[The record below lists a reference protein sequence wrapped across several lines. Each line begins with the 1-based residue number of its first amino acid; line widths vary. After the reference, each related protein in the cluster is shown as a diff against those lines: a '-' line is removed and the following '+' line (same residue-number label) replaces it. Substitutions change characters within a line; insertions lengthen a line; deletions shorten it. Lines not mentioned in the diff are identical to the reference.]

1 MMHVL
6 KELGYSFHL
15 IFHPFDGFWDL
26 KHEKRGSARASA
38 IILILLTIVYIFRRQ
53 LTGFIF
59 NANDPLDLNI
69 FVEIFSVFAPYFL
82 WCIAN
87 WCLTTLMDGEGSF
100 KDICIATAYALAP
113 LILINVPLII
123 MSNIITTEEQTFYTF
138 FSSLSVFWAGG
149 LIFLGTL
156 VTHQYSVKKTI
167 LTSILSIVGMGVII
181 FITLIFFNLIQ
192 QMLGFAISLY
202 KEIVFRM

>member
-1 MMHVL
+1 
-6 KELGYSFHL
+6 
-15 IFHPFDGFWDL
+15 
-26 KHEKRGSARASA
+26 
-38 IILILLTIVYIFRRQ
+38 
-53 LTGFIF
+53 
-59 NANDPLDLNI
+59 
-69 FVEIFSVFAPYFL
+69 
-82 WCIAN
+82 
-87 WCLTTLMDGEGSF
+87 
-100 KDICIATAYALAP
+100 
-113 LILINVPLII
+113 

-138 FSSLSVFWAGG
+138 FSSLAVFWAGG